1 VSSDR
6 GSLSIEYV
14 ILTPVIF
21 LVFGLI
27 YVFGR
32 VASVDNS
39 LDTGTRD
46 GARAASFTST
56 VQQAHDVA
64 ESAVRT
70 ELGTGTSTC
79 RSTLNVVIDAPAG
92 GDDLVP
98 GETITVASTC
108 AYKLADV
115 LDVPAFVTGDKLIHV
130 QSTFSVVVDP
140 NRSLG

>member
-1 VSSDR
+1 MTPPDR

-39 LDTGTRD
+39 LETGTRD
-46 GARAASFTST
+46 GARAASLTST
-56 VQQAHDVA
+56 VQLAHDAA
-64 ESAVRT
+64 ESAIRT

-79 RSTLNVVIDAPAG
+79 LNTLNVDIEAP
-92 GDDLVP
+92 GDGVNLSP
-98 GETITVASTC
+98 GETITVVSTC

-115 LDVPAFVTGDKLIHV
+115 LDVPAFTTGDKLIHV

-140 NRSLG
+140 NRSL

>member
-1 VSSDR
+1 VNGDR

-14 ILTPVIF
+14 IITPFVF

-27 YVFGR
+27 YAFGR
-32 VASVDNS
+32 VSSVDNS

-46 GARAASFTST
+46 AARAASLASSED
-56 VQQAHDVA
+56 QAQRVA

-79 RSTLNVVIDAPAG
+79 LSTIQVKIIGQFAVGN
-92 GDDLVP
+92 
-98 GETITVASTC
+98 TITVQAQC
-108 AYKLADV
+108 DYALADV
-115 LDVPAFVTGDKLIHV
+115 LDVPAFVTGDRTITVHS
-130 QSTFSVVVDP
+130 QFSVVVDP